1 MMKKIFALA
10 AVLLTIAACGGKDN
24 PDTPSPTPGGGG
36 SGGGGGSTTTKVDVT
51 GSWELSGVE
60 TKVSVGSVNVSVYI
74 TFDSGGSFT
83 LYQKIGEGRYSVFT
97 GTYTLSSDNKLSGKY
112 SNNATWGP
120 YSAALSG
127 GKLTLTSAGG
137 KEVDTYTKISS
148 IPTSVTQNIY

>member
-36 SGGGGGSTTTKVDVT
+36 GGGSTTKLDVT
-51 GSWELSGVE
+51 GSWELSNVE

-74 TFDSGGSFT
+74 TFASGDSFT

-112 SNNATWGP
+112 SNNAAWGP

-148 IPTSVTQNIY
+148 IPASVTQNIY

>member
-36 SGGGGGSTTTKVDVT
+36 GGGSTTKLDVT
-51 GSWELSGVE
+51 GSWELSNVE

-74 TFDSGGSFT
+74 TFASGDSFT

>member
-36 SGGGGGSTTTKVDVT
+36 GGGSTTKLDVT

-74 TFDSGGSFT
+74 SFTSDGSFT

-112 SNNATWGP
+112 SNNAAWGP
-120 YSAALSG
+120 YTAALSG

-148 IPTSVTQNIY
+148 IPAAVSGNTY

>member
-1 MMKKIFALA
+1 MMKKLFALA

-36 SGGGGGSTTTKVDVT
+36 GGGSTTKLDVT

-60 TKVSVGSVNVSVYI
+60 TKVSVGSVNVTVYI
-74 TFDSGGSFT
+74 SFTSDGNFT
-83 LYQKIGEGRYSVFT
+83 LYQKIGEGRYTRFT
-97 GTYTLSSDNKLSGKY
+97 GTYTVSADNKLSGKY
-112 SNNATWGP
+112 SNNAAWGP
-120 YSAALSG
+120 YTAAMAS

>member
-10 AVLLTIAACGGKDN
+10 AMLLVLAACGGKDN
-24 PDTPSPTPGGGG
+24 PDTPNPNPGGG
-36 SGGGGGSTTTKVDVT
+36 SGSTTTKVDVT

-74 TFDSGGSFT
+74 SFASDGSFT
-83 LYQKIGEGRYSVFT
+83 LYQKIGEGRYTQFT

-112 SNNATWGP
+112 SNNTAWGP
-120 YSAALSG
+120 YTAAIAS

-137 KEVDTYTKISS
+137 KEEDTYSKISS

>member
-1 MMKKIFALA
+1 MMKKLFALA

-36 SGGGGGSTTTKVDVT
+36 GGGSTTKLDVT
-51 GSWELSGVE
+51 GSWELSNVE

-74 TFDSGGSFT
+74 TFASGDSFT

-112 SNNATWGP
+112 SNNAAWGP

-148 IPTSVTQNIY
+148 IPAAVSANTY

>member
-36 SGGGGGSTTTKVDVT
+36 GGGSTTKLDVT

-74 TFDSGGSFT
+74 SFTSDGSFT
-83 LYQKIGEGRYSVFT
+83 LYQKIGDGRYSVFT

-112 SNNATWGP
+112 SNNTAWGP
-120 YSAALSG
+120 YTAALSG

-148 IPTSVTQNIY
+148 IPAAVSGNTY

>member
-1 MMKKIFALA
+1 MMKKLFALA

-36 SGGGGGSTTTKVDVT
+36 GGGSTTKLDVT

-60 TKVSVGSVNVSVYI
+60 TKVSVGSINVSVYI
-74 TFDSGGSFT
+74 SFTSDGSFT
-83 LYQKIGEGRYSVFT
+83 LYQKIGEGRYTRFT
-97 GTYTLSSDNKLSGKY
+97 GTYTVSADNKLSGKY
-112 SNNATWGP
+112 SNNAAWGP
-120 YSAALSG
+120 YTAAMAS

>member
-1 MMKKIFALA
+1 MMKKLFALA

-36 SGGGGGSTTTKVDVT
+36 SGGGASTTTKVDVT
-51 GSWELSGVE
+51 GSWELIGVE

-97 GTYTLSSDNKLSGKY
+97 GTYTMSSDNKLSGKY
-112 SNNATWGP
+112 SNNAAWGP
-120 YSAALSG
+120 YTAALSG

-148 IPTSVTQNIY
+148 IPAAVSGNTY

>member
-36 SGGGGGSTTTKVDVT
+36 GGGSTTKLDVT
-51 GSWELSGVE
+51 GSWELSNVE

-74 TFDSGGSFT
+74 TFASGDSFT

-112 SNNATWGP
+112 SNNAAWGP

>member
-1 MMKKIFALA
+1 MKKIFALA

-36 SGGGGGSTTTKVDVT
+36 GGGSTTKLDVT

-74 TFDSGGSFT
+74 SFTSDGSFT

-112 SNNATWGP
+112 SNNAAWGP
-120 YSAALSG
+120 YTAALSG

-148 IPTSVTQNIY
+148 IPAAVSGNTY

>member
-36 SGGGGGSTTTKVDVT
+36 GGGSTTKLDVT

-74 TFDSGGSFT
+74 SFTSDGSFT

-112 SNNATWGP
+112 SNNTAWGP
-120 YSAALSG
+120 YTAALSG

-148 IPTSVTQNIY
+148 IPAAVSGNTY

>member
-1 MMKKIFALA
+1 MMKKLFALA

-36 SGGGGGSTTTKVDVT
+36 GGGSTTKLDVT
-51 GSWELSGVE
+51 GSWELSNVE

-74 TFDSGGSFT
+74 SFTSDGSFT
-83 LYQKIGEGRYSVFT
+83 LYQKIGEGRYTRFT
-97 GTYTLSSDNKLSGKY
+97 GTYTVSADNKLSGKY
-112 SNNATWGP
+112 SNNAAWGP
-120 YSAALSG
+120 YTAAMAS

-148 IPTSVTQNIY
+148 IPAAVSGNTY

>member
-1 MMKKIFALA
+1 MMKKLFALA

-24 PDTPSPTPGGGG
+24 PDTPSPTPGAGG
-36 SGGGGGSTTTKVDVT
+36 SGGGGSTTTKVDVT
-51 GSWELSGVE
+51 GSWELIGVE

-97 GTYTLSSDNKLSGKY
+97 GTYTMSSDNKLSGKY
-112 SNNATWGP
+112 SNNAAWGP
-120 YSAALSG
+120 YTAALSG

-148 IPTSVTQNIY
+148 IPAAVSGNTY

>member
-36 SGGGGGSTTTKVDVT
+36 GGGSTTKLDVT
-51 GSWELSGVE
+51 GSWELSNVE

-74 TFDSGGSFT
+74 TFASGDSFT

-112 SNNATWGP
+112 SNNAAWGP
-120 YSAALSG
+120 YTAALSG

-148 IPTSVTQNIY
+148 IPAAVSGNTY

>member
-1 MMKKIFALA
+1 MMKKLFALA

-36 SGGGGGSTTTKVDVT
+36 GGGSTTKLDVT
-51 GSWELSGVE
+51 GSWELSNVE
-60 TKVSVGSVNVSVYI
+60 TKVSVGYVNVSVYI
-74 TFDSGGSFT
+74 SFTSDGNFT
-83 LYQKIGEGRYSVFT
+83 LYQKIGEGRYTRFT
-97 GTYTLSSDNKLSGKY
+97 GTYTVSADNKLSGKY
-112 SNNATWGP
+112 SNNAAWGP
-120 YSAALSG
+120 YTAAMAS

>member
-1 MMKKIFALA
+1 MMKKLFALA

-36 SGGGGGSTTTKVDVT
+36 GGGSTTKLDVT
-51 GSWELSGVE
+51 GSWELSNVE

-74 TFDSGGSFT
+74 SFTSDGSFT
-83 LYQKIGEGRYSVFT
+83 LYQKIGEGRYTRFT
-97 GTYTLSSDNKLSGKY
+97 GTYTVSADNKLSGKY
-112 SNNATWGP
+112 SNNAAWGP
-120 YSAALSG
+120 YTAAMAS

>member
-1 MMKKIFALA
+1 MMKKLFALA

-36 SGGGGGSTTTKVDVT
+36 GGGSTTKLDVT
-51 GSWELSGVE
+51 GSWELSNVE

-74 TFDSGGSFT
+74 SFTSDGNFT
-83 LYQKIGEGRYSVFT
+83 LYQKIGEGRYTRFT
-97 GTYTLSSDNKLSGKY
+97 GTYTVSADNKLSGKY
-112 SNNATWGP
+112 SNNAAWGP
-120 YSAALSG
+120 YTAAMAS

-148 IPTSVTQNIY
+148 IPAAVSGNTY

>member
-1 MMKKIFALA
+1 MMKKLFALA

-36 SGGGGGSTTTKVDVT
+36 GGGSTTKLDVT
-51 GSWELSGVE
+51 GSWELSNVE

-74 TFDSGGSFT
+74 TFASGDSFT

>member
-1 MMKKIFALA
+1 MMKKLFALA

-36 SGGGGGSTTTKVDVT
+36 GGGSTTKLDVT

-74 TFDSGGSFT
+74 SFTSDGSFT
-83 LYQKIGEGRYSVFT
+83 LYQKIGEGRYTRFT
-97 GTYTLSSDNKLSGKY
+97 GTYTVSADNKLSGKY
-112 SNNATWGP
+112 SNNAAWGP
-120 YSAALSG
+120 YTAAMAS

>member
-1 MMKKIFALA
+1 MMKKLFALA

-36 SGGGGGSTTTKVDVT
+36 GGGSTTKLDVT
-51 GSWELSGVE
+51 GSWELSNVE

-74 TFDSGGSFT
+74 SFTSDGNFT
-83 LYQKIGEGRYSVFT
+83 LYQKIGEGRYTRFT
-97 GTYTLSSDNKLSGKY
+97 GTYTVSADNKLSGKY
-112 SNNATWGP
+112 SNNAAWGP
-120 YSAALSG
+120 YTVAMAS

>member
-1 MMKKIFALA
+1 MMKKLFALA

-36 SGGGGGSTTTKVDVT
+36 GGGSTTKLDVT
-51 GSWELSGVE
+51 GSWELSNVE
-60 TKVSVGSVNVSVYI
+60 TKVSVGSVNVTVYI
-74 TFDSGGSFT
+74 SFTSDGSFT
-83 LYQKIGEGRYSVFT
+83 LYQKIGEGRYTRFT
-97 GTYTLSSDNKLSGKY
+97 GTYTVSADNKLSGKY
-112 SNNATWGP
+112 SNNAAWGP
-120 YSAALSG
+120 YTAAMAS

>member
-1 MMKKIFALA
+1 MMKKLFALA

-36 SGGGGGSTTTKVDVT
+36 GGSSTTKLDVT
-51 GSWELSGVE
+51 GSWELNNVE

-74 TFDSGGSFT
+74 SFTSDGSFT
-83 LYQKIGEGRYSVFT
+83 LYQKIGEGRYTRFT
-97 GTYTLSSDNKLSGKY
+97 GTYTVSADNKLSGKY
-112 SNNATWGP
+112 SNNAAWGP
-120 YSAALSG
+120 YTAAMAS

>member
-1 MMKKIFALA
+1 MMKKLFALA

-36 SGGGGGSTTTKVDVT
+36 GGGSTTKLDVT
-51 GSWELSGVE
+51 GSWELSNVE

-74 TFDSGGSFT
+74 SFTSDGSFT
-83 LYQKIGEGRYSVFT
+83 LYQKIGEGRYTRFT
-97 GTYTLSSDNKLSGKY
+97 GTYTISADNKLSGKY
-112 SNNATWGP
+112 SNNAAWGP
-120 YSAALSG
+120 YTAAMAS

-148 IPTSVTQNIY
+148 IPAAVSGNTY

>member
-1 MMKKIFALA
+1 MMKKLFALA

-36 SGGGGGSTTTKVDVT
+36 GGGSTTKLDVT

-74 TFDSGGSFT
+74 SFTSDGSFT
-83 LYQKIGEGRYSVFT
+83 LYQKIGEGRYTRFT
-97 GTYTLSSDNKLSGKY
+97 GTYTVSADNKLSGKY
-112 SNNATWGP
+112 SNNAAWGP
-120 YSAALSG
+120 YTAAMAS

-137 KEVDTYTKISS
+137 KEVDTYTKISA
-148 IPTSVTQNIY
+148 IPSSVTQNIY

>member
-1 MMKKIFALA
+1 MMKKLFALA

-36 SGGGGGSTTTKVDVT
+36 GGGSTTKLDVT
-51 GSWELSGVE
+51 GSWELSNVE

-74 TFDSGGSFT
+74 SFTSDGNFT
-83 LYQKIGEGRYSVFT
+83 LYQKIGEGRYTRFT
-97 GTYTLSSDNKLSGKY
+97 GTYTVSADNKLSGKY
-112 SNNATWGP
+112 SNNAAWGP
-120 YSAALSG
+120 YTAAMAS